1 MSIVGEYCESIV
13 GIVSIVR
20 GYCEQLL
27 AAAGRA
33 CWSNIHRRSGGGRSL
48 IFVLTVVHWDVSE
61 YWIQKVTLMI
71 NMKIALIIKWLVM
84 GA

>member
-1 MSIVGEYCESIV
+1 MG
-13 GIVSIVR
+13 

-61 YWIQKVTLMI
+61 YWIQKVTLRI
-71 NMKIALIIKWLVM
+71 NMKIALIKWLMKGV
-84 GA
+84 